1 MVIPPA
7 TSRATTDITTSGR
20 RTPSC
25 TDQAPDSCHA
35 RQEQSERAVS
45 AWQLHAACAGLPQ
58 EIFFPPE
65 GERGRRLWR
74 REDTAKQ
81 ICLSCPVV
89 DPCRAHALDT
99 AEKHGIW
106 GATTPVER
114 RRLIQARIRARP
126 STVPVVGDVHSTG
139 DAW

>member
-1 MVIPPA
+1 MVTPPR
-7 TSRATTDITTSGR
+7 TFRATTDITTSGGQA
-20 RTPSC
+20 PLC
-25 TDQAPDSCHA
+25 TDQAPDSRHA
-35 RQEQSERAVS
+35 RQEQSQRAVS
-45 AWQLHAACAGLPQ
+45 AWQLRAACAGLPQ

-89 DPCRAHALDT
+89 DACRAHAVDT
-99 AEKHGIW
+99 GEKHGIW

-114 RRLIQARIRARP
+114 RRLIQARTRARP
-126 STVPVVGDVHSTG
+126 STVPVVGDVHPTW